1 MHGFTERL
9 GFQTSAMELALL
21 NKVSLEIF
29 EVLNKEIPRRLLD
42 PERAGVVE
50 SMALWQRV
58 NKVCVLG

>member
-50 SMALWQRV
+50 SMAL
-58 NKVCVLG
+58 